1 MNRPSIIKT
10 MSVIRLQKFLSQ
22 AGVCSRRQG
31 EEYIKDGLVQ
41 VNGKVITELGTKID
55 PATDLVDLQGQR
67 VELNDDLIYIALNKP
82 REYVTSCHQQ
92 GAKIVLDLIDIQR
105 RIYPVGRLDKDSTGL
120 LILTN
125 DGQMHHRLLHPSFD
139 HEKEYEVTVSTPI
152 SDGAVRKIEKGM
164 PMMGTRTRPAVVKR
178 MSSRR
183 FRIILKE
190 GKNRQIRRMVTKVGN
205 QVTRLKRIRVSNIR
219 LGRLPEGAWRYLNEK
234 ERKSLLKML

>member
-1 MNRPSIIKT
+1 

>member
-1 MNRPSIIKT
+1 VNRPSIIKT

>member
-1 MNRPSIIKT
+1 VNRPSIIKT
-10 MSVIRLQKFLSQ
+10 MSVMRLQKFLSQ

-41 VNGKVITELGTKID
+41 VNGKVTTELGTKID
-55 PATDLVDLQGQR
+55 PETDLVDLQGQR

-82 REYVTSCHQQ
+82 PGYVTSCKQQ
-92 GAKIVLDLIDIQR
+92 GEKIVLDLIDIQR

-125 DGQMHHRLLHPSFD
+125 DGRMHHRLLHPSFD
-139 HEKEYEVTVSTPI
+139 HEKEYEVTVSAPI

-219 LGRLPEGAWRYLNEK
+219 LGRLPEGTWRYLNEK
-234 ERKSLLKML
+234 ERKSLLK

>member
-1 MNRPSIIKT
+1 

-125 DGQMHHRLLHPSFD
+125 DG
-139 HEKEYEVTVSTPI
+139 
-152 SDGAVRKIEKGM
+152 
-164 PMMGTRTRPAVVKR
+164 
-178 MSSRR
+178 
-183 FRIILKE
+183 
-190 GKNRQIRRMVTKVGN
+190 
-205 QVTRLKRIRVSNIR
+205 
-219 LGRLPEGAWRYLNEK
+219 
-234 ERKSLLKML
+234 